1 MTDIEDLRVAPIARG
16 EGPRDTVLPYTDLGY
31 NQAFY
36 VCNPGS

>member
-31 NQAFY
+31 NQALY